1 MSDYRLGFSMEEEPF
16 ASIKVVGVGGGGCN
30 AVDRMIDSAVQGID
44 FISVNTDHQ
53 ALARSKAPSR
63 IQIGEK
69 ITRGLGCGADPSIG
83 EKSAEESKDEIA
95 QAIRGSDMLF
105 VTAGMGGGTG
115 TGAAPIVAQI
125 ARELGILT
133 VAVVT
138 RPFRFE
144 GPRRMQNAERGIREI
159 EKYVDSLIVV
169 ANDKLLEITDEDTS
183 IDDAFNMADQVL
195 KFGVAGISDL
205 VAIPGLIN
213 LDLADVRRVMTN
225 AGVCHMGIGRAS
237 GENRASIAVK
247 QAISSPLLDTTIEG
261 ARGVILNFTGGR
273 NMKLHEID
281 EAASIVREAVA
292 GDADI
297 IVGAVID
304 PTLEDEIMITVIASG
319 FDRNDQP
326 SAFRPSTSILSR
338 GAPNLNTIRE
348 PVREPIRAA
357 STIPVAGYNRP
368 EDNSQPTRQ
377 PDMPQFLFGDPEDAK
392 PAAPVVPV
400 PTRTYVP
407 LEAQDQIPSFFP
419 SAKGGRPTNQPQYAP
434 PSPYSQNG
442 FPSPQQPQH
451 QPQQQQPLYAPPTPY
466 PQQGGGHPQQQG
478 GAYPPQQGG
487 AYPQQGGAY
496 PPQGG
501 GHPQPSVSPTRSGRP
516 PVPPPSQEPGPSG
529 KKNRILPWFL
539 TDNENM
545 DE

>member
-16 ASIKVVGVGGGGCN
+16 AAIKVVGVGGGGCN

-44 FISVNTDHQ
+44 FISINTDHQ
-53 ALARSKAPSR
+53 ALARSKAQSR

-69 ITRGLGCGADPSIG
+69 ITRGLGCGADPSVG
-83 EKSAEESKDEIA
+83 EKAAEESKDEIA
-95 QAIRGSDMLF
+95 QAIRGTDMLF
-105 VTAGMGGGTG
+105 ITAGMGGGTG
-115 TGAAPIVAQI
+115 TGAAPVVAQI

-144 GPRRMQNAERGIREI
+144 GPRRTQNAERGIREI
-159 EKYVDSLIVV
+159 EKYVDSLIIV

-225 AGVCHMGIGRAS
+225 AGVCHMGIGRSS
-237 GENRASIAVK
+237 GDNRAATAVK
-247 QAISSPLLDTTIEG
+247 QAINSPLLDTTIEG
-261 ARGVILNFTGGR
+261 ARGVIINFTGGR

-281 EAASIVREAVA
+281 EAASVVRDAVSS
-292 GDADI
+292 DADI

-319 FDRNDQP
+319 FERPDQPASFRPASTILSRSNPPIGTVSREPAHAAPAP
-326 SAFRPSTSILSR
+326 SAFSR
-338 GAPNLNTIRE
+338 QEEPAAPR
-348 PVREPIRAA
+348 
-357 STIPVAGYNRP
+357 
-368 EDNSQPTRQ
+368 RQ
-377 PDMPQFLFGDPEDAK
+377 SEIPQFLFGDPEQPK
-392 PAAPVVPV
+392 PAAPAPAKQYPPIEPSSPDAGFFGAGQPTPSYNVPSGY
-400 PTRTYVP
+400 PQQPGYQTP
-407 LEAQDQIPSFFP
+407 SPFQSQQPFAQPSP
-419 SAKGGRPTNQPQYAP
+419 YTQQGGRPQP
-434 PSPYSQNG
+434 N
-442 FPSPQQPQH
+442 
-451 QPQQQQPLYAPPTPY
+451 
-466 PQQGGGHPQQQG
+466 
-478 GAYPPQQGG
+478 
-487 AYPQQGGAY
+487 
-496 PPQGG
+496 
-501 GHPQPSVSPTRSGRP
+501 VSPARP
-516 PVPPPSQEPGPSG
+516 ARTPAAAQEPKQPE

-539 TDNENM
+539 TDNDNL

>member
-16 ASIKVVGVGGGGCN
+16 AAIKVVGVGGGGCN

-44 FISVNTDHQ
+44 FISINTDHQ
-53 ALARSKAPSR
+53 ALARSKAANR

-83 EKSAEESKDEIA
+83 EKAAEESKDEIA
-95 QAIRGSDMLF
+95 SIIRGTDMLF

-115 TGAAPIVAQI
+115 TGAAPVVAQI

-144 GPRRMQNAERGIREI
+144 GPRRMLNAERGIREL

-213 LDLADVRRVMTN
+213 LDLADVRRIMTN

-237 GENRASIAVK
+237 GDSRAATAVK
-247 QAISSPLLDTTIEG
+247 QAINSPLLDTTIEG
-261 ARGVILNFTGGR
+261 AHGVIINFTGGR

-281 EAASIVREAVA
+281 EAASVVRDAVS
-292 GDADI
+292 GEADI

-319 FDRNDQP
+319 FEHVDQP
-326 SAFRPSTSILSR
+326 QSGFRPATSILSR
-338 GAPNLNTIRE
+338 NNPSVASRDTG
-348 PVREPIRAA
+348 RAA
-357 STIPVAGYNRP
+357 PSSAHNAPDRVAPARKQQQ
-368 EDNSQPTRQ
+368 DI
-377 PDMPQFLFGDPEDAK
+377 PQFFFGDPDAAEPTTPK
-392 PAAPVVPV
+392 SAFSTPEPTQDANIFGSHSQAAGMGYPSQSGNYPPPTYPA
-400 PTRTYVP
+400 
-407 LEAQDQIPSFFP
+407 Q
-419 SAKGGRPTNQPQYAP
+419 GGQSN
-434 PSPYSQNG
+434 
-442 FPSPQQPQH
+442 F
-451 QPQQQQPLYAPPTPY
+451 APPTF
-466 PQQGGGHPQQQG
+466 
-478 GAYPPQQGG
+478 
-487 AYPQQGGAY
+487 
-496 PPQGG
+496 PQGTPSYG
-501 GHPQPSVSPTRSGRP
+501 APAEGRVQPNVAPARSDRRQT
-516 PVPPPSQEPGPSG
+516 PPPEPKAPE

-539 TDNENM
+539 TDNDNL

>member
-16 ASIKVVGVGGGGCN
+16 AAIKVVGVGGGGCN

-44 FISVNTDHQ
+44 FISINTDHQ
-53 ALARSKAPSR
+53 ALSRSKAQNR

-69 ITRGLGCGADPSIG
+69 ITRGLGCGADPAIG

-95 QAIRGSDMLF
+95 QAIRGTDMLF
-105 VTAGMGGGTG
+105 ITAGMGGGTG
-115 TGAAPIVAQI
+115 TGGAPVVAQI

-237 GENRASIAVK
+237 GENRAAIAVK

-281 EAASIVREAVA
+281 EAASVVRDAVA

-319 FDRNDQP
+319 FDQSDAISSYKP
-326 SAFRPSTSILSR
+326 SASALSR
-338 GAPNLNTIRE
+338 NNPPITS
-348 PVREPIRAA
+348 VREPAKP
-357 STIPVAGYNRP
+357 TIGSSSIYNRS
-368 EDNSQPTRQ
+368 DSAAVARQ
-377 PDMPQFLFGDPEDAK
+377 PDMPQFLFGDPEQPK
-392 PAAPVVPV
+392 EEQAAPAQVKQFPPV
-400 PTRTYVP
+400 EPY
-407 LEAQDQIPSFFP
+407 
-419 SAKGGRPTNQPQYAP
+419 RPQAAPYAPGTQPQQKAPPNMAPPQYAP
-434 PSPYSQNG
+434 QGAPRQGYP
-442 FPSPQQPQH
+442 
-451 QPQQQQPLYAPPTPY
+451 PQQQQYAQPGPGQRSAVPPQPR
-466 PQQGGGHPQQQG
+466 PEGR
-478 GAYPPQQGG
+478 PPQQNI
-487 AYPQQGGAY
+487 APIRPNRPVAPAPHDQD
-496 PPQGG
+496 PM
-501 GHPQPSVSPTRSGRP
+501 RSAD
-516 PVPPPSQEPGPSG
+516 
-529 KKNRILPWFL
+529 KKNRVLPWFL